1 MKRQKSQN
9 SQHNTEQQSQR
20 ADTTQLQN
28 LKRSSIQDRVVMA
41 KADRPKEQKSPER
54 DPYK

>member
-1 MKRQKSQN
+1 MKRQKTQN

-28 LKRSSIQDRVVMA
+28 LKRSSTQDRVVMA